1 PITFGF
7 VDTLN
12 VFRNTGAFIV
22 RAPSGQIFPICSG
35 TLIAPDAFLTA
46 SHCTIFFQNDLAPL
60 GYTAFVSFDSP
71 IPFGNLTTPATHLIS
86 VTQVITNPLYSQ
98 RQDDPG
104 DIGLLLVA
112 SAGTQ

>member
-1 PITFGF
+1 MRNRLVLNITIVTLCFAATLAAITFGF

-71 IPFGNLTTPATHLIS
+71 IPFGNLTTPATHLI
-86 VTQVITNPLYSQ
+86 
-98 RQDDPG
+98 
-104 DIGLLLVA
+104 
-112 SAGTQ
+112 